1 MVCYSIIIGG
11 THKKENGQESAGY
24 VMQNSCCGINRI
36 GNFKGFIMKT
46 FCLFIISIAVILSSC
61 NNKTSSVKV
70 DEDGNNSLQENLIK
84 EGWVF
89 DSPLGGDLGD
99 EYGVKPIYGVHD
111 NYFDITIGEGCSVA
125 IKIMD
130 VTSGKCIR
138 YVYVPENETVTVTE
152 IPQGQYFLKLAY
164 GKDWME
170 NDTDSIT
177 QGKFTK
183 KAFFEKSTES
193 YNFGKKNTGDFVNYS
208 LKINVVDETTENNF
222 TTVSISEDEFNKN
235 Y

>member
-89 DSPLGGDLGD
+89 DSPQGGELGD

-164 GKDWME
+164 GKDWVE

>member
-1 MVCYSIIIGG
+1 
-11 THKKENGQESAGY
+11 
-24 VMQNSCCGINRI
+24 
-36 GNFKGFIMKT
+36 MKI
-46 FCLFIISIAVILSSC
+46 FYLFIVGIVVVLSSC
-61 NNKTSSVKV
+61 NKKTSSVKV
-70 DEDGNNSLQENLIK
+70 DDVGNNSLQENLIK
-84 EGWVF
+84 EGWEF
-89 DSPLGGDLGD
+89 ESPQGGELGD

>member
-1 MVCYSIIIGG
+1 
-11 THKKENGQESAGY
+11 
-24 VMQNSCCGINRI
+24 
-36 GNFKGFIMKT
+36 MKYT
-46 FCLFIISIAVILSSC
+46 FLFIATLLFAIS
-61 NNKTSSVKV
+61 TSA
-70 DEDGNNSLQENLIK
+70 Q
-84 EGWVF
+84 
-89 DSPLGGDLGD
+89 
-99 EYGVKPIYGVHD
+99 
-111 NYFDITIGEGCSVA
+111 NYFGDYDLPTYSAQKSNATMTFRNQSGYHMTV
-125 IKIMD
+125 KI
-130 VTSGKCIR
+130 
-138 YVYVPENETVTVTE
+138 
-152 IPQGQYFLKLAY
+152 LKLAY

>member
-1 MVCYSIIIGG
+1 
-11 THKKENGQESAGY
+11 
-24 VMQNSCCGINRI
+24 
-36 GNFKGFIMKT
+36 MKI
-46 FCLFIISIAVILSSC
+46 FCLFIVGIVVVLSSC

-70 DEDGNNSLQENLIK
+70 DEVGNNSLQENLIK
-84 EGWVF
+84 EGWEF
-89 DSPLGGDLGD
+89 ESPQGGELGD

>member
-1 MVCYSIIIGG
+1 
-11 THKKENGQESAGY
+11 
-24 VMQNSCCGINRI
+24 MQNSCCGINRI

-89 DSPLGGDLGD
+89 DSPQGGDLGD

-138 YVYVPENETVTVTE
+138 YVYVPENVTVTVTE

-164 GKDWME
+164 GKDWMIH
-170 NDTDSIT
+170 NTDSVT
-177 QGKFTK
+177 FGKFTRRS
-183 KAFFEKSTES
+183 FYEKSTNS
-193 YNFGKKNTGDFVNYS
+193 YNFGEKNTGDFVNYS
-208 LKINVVDETTENNF
+208 LKINVIDDTSENNF
-222 TTVSISEDEFNKN
+222 TTVSISEKEFEKN
-235 Y
+235 

>member
-1 MVCYSIIIGG
+1 MKIFYLFV
-11 THKKENGQESAGY
+11 
-24 VMQNSCCGINRI
+24 VGI
-36 GNFKGFIMKT
+36 FVV
-46 FCLFIISIAVILSSC
+46 LASC
-61 NNKTSSVKV
+61 NNKTRSVKV
-70 DEDGNNSLQENLIK
+70 DEVGNNSLQENLIK
-84 EGWVF
+84 EGWEF
-89 DSPLGGDLGD
+89 ETPQGGELGD

-170 NDTDSIT
+170 KDTDSIT

>member
-1 MVCYSIIIGG
+1 
-11 THKKENGQESAGY
+11 
-24 VMQNSCCGINRI
+24 
-36 GNFKGFIMKT
+36 MKI
-46 FCLFIISIAVILSSC
+46 FYLFIVGIVVVLSSC

-70 DEDGNNSLQENLIK
+70 DDVGNNSLQENLIK
-84 EGWVF
+84 DGWEF
-89 DSPLGGDLGD
+89 ESPIGGELGD